1 MTLVLFLAVLFFG
14 ILIGLPIAFAL
25 LLASIALMIQL
36 DTFSSDILAQ
46 GLVNGVD
53 SFPLLA
59 IPFFLVAGEVM
70 SRGGLSTKI
79 VNLAMTL
86 VGHRRGGLG
95 YVAIITS
102 IVLAG
107 LSGSAVA
114 DAAALVSILYP
125 MMRKAGYPEGRSL
138 GLLASG
144 GIIAPIIPPSLPLIL
159 MGVAGNISIG
169 KLFMAG
175 IAPGLMMGLTL
186 MIVWRYVMRNEEI
199 ETLPRASGA
208 ERMAA
213 LKDGFWALL
222 LPVIIIGG
230 IRSGAFTPTEAA
242 VVAAVYAI
250 IVSTLV
256 YRSLTWTMM
265 YEVLLSAARSTAM
278 VMFLVGAAMVASW
291 LITVAQL
298 PQQLGV
304 LLAPL
309 IESPR
314 LLMLVIMLIVFA
326 VGMVMDLAPT
336 ILILVPLF
344 MPITAMAGI
353 DPVYFGLM
361 FVLNCSIGLLT
372 PPVGTVLNVIC
383 GVSKVAMSTAVK
395 GVIPFVAA
403 YATLLGL
410 FILFPELITIPADIL
425 GGSAR

>member
-1 MTLVLFLAVLFFG
+1 MTLVLFLGVLFLG
-14 ILIGLPIAFAL
+14 ILIGLPVAFAL
-25 LLASIALMIQL
+25 LLAAMALML
-36 DTFSSDILAQ
+36 HLGSFSPDILAQ

-70 SRGGLSTKI
+70 SKGGLSERI
-79 VNLAMTL
+79 VRLAMTL

-95 YVAIITS
+95 YVAILTS

-125 MMRKAGYPEGRSL
+125 MMRNAGYPEGRSL

-159 MGVAGNISIG
+159 IGVAGNISIA

-175 IAPGLMMGLTL
+175 IAPGIMMGLTL
-186 MIVWRYVMRNEEI
+186 MAVWSLTIRREQI
-199 ETLPRASGA
+199 ATLPKASRA

-222 LPVIIIGG
+222 LPFIIIGG

-250 IVSTLV
+250 VVSVLV
-256 YRSLTWTMM
+256 YRSLTLAILA
-265 YEVLLSAARSTAM
+265 EVLIAAARSTAM
-278 VMFLVGAAMVASW
+278 VMFLVGAAMVAAW

-298 PQQLGV
+298 PQQLATT
-304 LLAPL
+304 LQPL
-309 IESPR
+309 IDSPR
-314 LLMLVIMLIVFA
+314 LLMLVIMLIVLA
-326 VGMVMDLAPT
+326 VGMVMDLSPSV
-336 ILILVPLF
+336 LILVPLF
-344 MPITAMAGI
+344 MPVINMAGI

-372 PPVGTVLNVIC
+372 PPVGTVLNVVC
-383 GVSKVAMSTAVK
+383 GVGKVPMSQAVR
-395 GVIPFVAA
+395 GVLPFIGA
-403 YATLLGL
+403 YVVLLGL
-410 FILFPELITIPADIL
+410 FILFPQLITWPAQLL
-425 GGSAR
+425 GG

>member
-1 MTLVLFLAVLFFG
+1 MTLILFLGVLIVA
-14 ILIGLPIAFAL
+14 ILAGLPVAFAL
-25 LLASIALMIQL
+25 LLSAMALML
-36 DTFSSDILAQ
+36 HLGTFSPDILAQ
-46 GLVNGVD
+46 GLINGVD

-70 SRGGLSTKI
+70 SKGGLSERI
-79 VNLAMTL
+79 VRLAMTL
-86 VGHRRGGLG
+86 VGHKRGGLG
-95 YVAIITS
+95 YVAILTA

-114 DAAALVSILYP
+114 DAAALVAILYP

-159 MGVAGNISIG
+159 IGVAGNISIA

-186 MIVWRYVMRNEEI
+186 MAVWSFIMRNEQI
-199 ETLPRASGA
+199 DTLPKASGK
-208 ERMAA
+208 ERLAA
-213 LKDGFWALL
+213 LKDGIWALL

-250 IVSTLV
+250 IVSTFV
-256 YRSLTWTMM
+256 YRALNSKILL
-265 YEVLLSAARSTAM
+265 EVLVTACRSTAM
-278 VMFLVGAAMVASW
+278 VMFLVGAAMVAAW

-298 PQQLGV
+298 PQQLAET
-304 LLAPL
+304 LQPL
-309 IESPR
+309 VDSPR
-314 LLMLVIMLIVFA
+314 LLMLVIMLIVLA
-326 VGMVMDLAPT
+326 VGMVMDLSPT
-336 ILILVPLF
+336 VLILVPLF
-344 MPITAMAGI
+344 MPVVKMAGI

-361 FVLNCSIGLLT
+361 FILNCSIGLLT

-383 GVSKVAMSTAVK
+383 GVGRVPMSAAVR
-395 GVIPFVAA
+395 GVIPFLLA
-403 YATLLGL
+403 YAVLLGL
-410 FILFPELITIPADIL
+410 FIIFPQLITGPAKFL
-425 GGSAR
+425 GG

>member
-1 MTLVLFLAVLFFG
+1 MTLVLFLGVLFLG
-14 ILIGLPIAFAL
+14 ILIGLPVAFAL
-25 LLASIALMIQL
+25 LLAAMALML
-36 DTFSSDILAQ
+36 HLGSFSPDILAQ

-70 SRGGLSTKI
+70 SKGGLSERI
-79 VNLAMTL
+79 VRLAMTL

-95 YVAIITS
+95 YVAILTS
-102 IVLAG
+102 IVLAS

-125 MMRKAGYPEGRSL
+125 MMRNAGYPEGRSL

-159 MGVAGNISIG
+159 IGVAGNISIA

-175 IAPGLMMGLTL
+175 IAPGIMMGLTL
-186 MIVWRYVMRNEEI
+186 MAVWSLTIRREQI
-199 ETLPRASGA
+199 ATLPKASRA

-222 LPVIIIGG
+222 LPFIIIGG

-250 IVSTLV
+250 VVSVLV
-256 YRSLTWTMM
+256 YRSLTLAILA
-265 YEVLLSAARSTAM
+265 EVLIAAARSTAM
-278 VMFLVGAAMVASW
+278 VMFLVGAAMVAAW

-298 PQQLGV
+298 PQQLATT
-304 LLAPL
+304 LQPL
-309 IESPR
+309 IDSPR
-314 LLMLVIMLIVFA
+314 LLMLVIMLIVLA
-326 VGMVMDLAPT
+326 VGMVMDLSPT
-336 ILILVPLF
+336 VLILVPLF
-344 MPITAMAGI
+344 MPVIKMAGI

-372 PPVGTVLNVIC
+372 PPVGTVLNVVC
-383 GVSKVAMSTAVK
+383 GVGKVPMSQAVR
-395 GVIPFVAA
+395 GVLPFIGA
-403 YATLLGL
+403 YVVLLGL
-410 FILFPELITIPADIL
+410 FILFPQLITWPAQLL
-425 GGSAR
+425 GG

>member
-1 MTLVLFLAVLFFG
+1 MTLVLFLGVLFVS
-14 ILIGLPIAFAL
+14 ILAGLPVAFAL
-25 LLASIALMIQL
+25 LLAAMALMIQMGN
-36 DTFSSDILAQ
+36 FSADILAQ
-46 GLVNGVD
+46 GLINGVD

-70 SRGGLSTKI
+70 SKGGLSERI
-79 VNLAMTL
+79 VRLAMTL

-95 YVAIITS
+95 YVAVITA

-125 MMRKAGYPEGRSL
+125 MMRNAGYPEGRSL

-159 MGVAGNISIG
+159 IGVAGNISIA

-175 IAPGLMMGLTL
+175 IAPGLMMGAVL
-186 MIVWRYVMRNEEI
+186 MVVWSFVMRNEQVA
-199 ETLPRASGA
+199 TLPKATAA
-208 ERMAA
+208 ERRAA

-250 IVSTLV
+250 AVSAIV
-256 YRSLTWTMM
+256 YRSLTWRILFD
-265 YEVLLSAARSTAM
+265 VLISAGRATAM
-278 VMFLVGAAMVASW
+278 VMFLVGAAMVAAW

-298 PQQLGV
+298 PQQLAFM
-304 LLAPL
+304 LQPL
-309 IESPR
+309 IDSPR
-314 LLMLVIMLIVFA
+314 LLMLVIMLIVLA
-326 VGMVMDLAPT
+326 VGMVMDLSPT
-336 ILILVPLF
+336 VLILVPLF
-344 MPITAMAGI
+344 MPVVNMAGI

-361 FVLNCSIGLLT
+361 FILNCSIGLLT
-372 PPVGTVLNVIC
+372 PPVGTVLNVVC
-383 GVSKVAMSTAVK
+383 GVGRVQMSTAVR
-395 GVIPFVAA
+395 GVTPFLLA
-403 YATLLGL
+403 YAALLGL
-410 FILFPELITIPADIL
+410 FIVFPQLVTVPARIL
-425 GGSAR
+425 GG

>member
-14 ILIGLPIAFAL
+14 IFVGLPIAFAL

-79 VNLAMTL
+79 VALAMTL

-125 MMRKAGYPEGRSL
+125 MMRKAGYPEARSL

-159 MGVAGNISIG
+159 IGVAGNISIG

-186 MIVWRYVMRNEEI
+186 MVVWRFLMRNEEI
-199 ETLPRASGA
+199 ETMPRASGR

-250 IVSTLV
+250 VISLLV

-265 YEVLLSAARSTAM
+265 FEVLLSAARSTAM

-309 IESPR
+309 IDNPR

-344 MPITAMAGI
+344 MPLTAMAGI

-361 FVLNCSIGLLT
+361 FVLNCSIGLIT

-383 GVSKVAMSTAVK
+383 GVAKVSMSTAVR
-395 GVIPFVAA
+395 GVAPFVAA
-403 YATLLGL
+403 YTVLLGL
-410 FILFPELITIPADIL
+410 FILFPELITIPASFL
-425 GGSAR
+425 GGTAR

>member
-1 MTLVLFLAVLFFG
+1 MTLVLFLSVLFLG
-14 ILIGLPIAFAL
+14 IFVGLPVAFAL
-25 LLASIALMIQL
+25 LLASIALMVHL

-46 GLVNGVD
+46 GLINGVD

-79 VNLAMTL
+79 VTLAMTL

-95 YVAIITS
+95 YVAIITA

-159 MGVAGNISIG
+159 IGVAGNISIG

-186 MIVWRYVMRNEEI
+186 MIVWRYLMRHEEI
-199 ETLPRASGA
+199 ETMPRASRQA
-208 ERMAA
+208 RIAA
-213 LKDGFWALL
+213 LKDGIWALL

-230 IRSGAFTPTEAA
+230 IRTGAFTPTEAA

-250 IVSTLV
+250 VISLLV
-256 YRSLTWTMM
+256 YRSLDWTTMFD
-265 YEVLLSAARSTAM
+265 VLLSAARSTAM

-298 PQQLGV
+298 PQQLGT

-309 IESPR
+309 IDNPR

-344 MPITAMAGI
+344 MPLTAMAGI

-361 FVLNCSIGLLT
+361 FVLNCSIGLIT

-383 GVSKVAMSTAVK
+383 GVSRVSMGTAVR
-395 GVIPFVAA
+395 GVAPFVAG
-403 YATLLGL
+403 YAGLLGL
-410 FILFPELITIPADIL
+410 FILFPELITIPAGFL
-425 GGSAR
+425 GGTAR